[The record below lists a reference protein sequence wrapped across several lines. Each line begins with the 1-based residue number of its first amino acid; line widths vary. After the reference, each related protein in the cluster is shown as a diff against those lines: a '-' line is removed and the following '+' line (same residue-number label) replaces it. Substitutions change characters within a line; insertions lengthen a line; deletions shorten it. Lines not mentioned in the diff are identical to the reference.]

1 MKNKDGNIIYIGKA
15 KNLKNRVSSY
25 FRENADHNQK
35 TVQMVS
41 QVYDYDFIV
50 TDSEY
55 EALLLECSLIK
66 QHKPKYNILLKDDK
80 GYHYIK
86 ISKEDFPRITAE
98 KNISDDG
105 VYLGP
110 YLSGFITNEAVNE
123 TNRVFML
130 PECSKKFPR
139 DLKKGRPCLN
149 YHIKKCMGVCMGN
162 IQKED
167 YNNIIKQA
175 MDYIKNGDTNSIEKL
190 EDEMNSLAEN
200 LEFEKASILRD
211 RIIAIKR
218 ISEKQKIINN
228 GVNNADIIG
237 TASNYDSIC
246 ISVLIYR
253 GGRLYDKSV
262 FNLDFDG
269 SDVKDTLSSFIK
281 QFYHGKNDI
290 PKVIISENIPDDAEI
305 IQKMLS
311 NQSGHSVKI
320 STAKKGRLMELLRL
334 AKNNSAEYI
343 AVNDS
348 RTGKEVIALEELA
361 KILGLEKPPLYIEAY
376 DISNL
381 SSSSMVAG
389 MIVFKDGRPF
399 KKAYKRFSI
408 KEINY
413 QNDYASMQEVLRRRL
428 ARIGNDEDEYFS
440 VCPDL
445 LLLDGGKG
453 HVNAVAPVLEE
464 LGLNIPLYG
473 MVKDSKHR
481 TRAIASGGREI
492 QISGFKSAFNLVT
505 KIQDEVHRFS
515 VNYMHRKHNKSSYKS
530 ELTNIKGIGDKK
542 ASKIMMYF
550 KTREN
555 LYNADISELSK
566 AGGLS
571 FETAENLY
579 DMIHKSEK

>member
-1 MKNKDGNIIYIGKA
+1 MG
-15 KNLKNRVSSY
+15 
-25 FRENADHNQK
+25 
-35 TVQMVS
+35 
-41 QVYDYDFIV
+41 
-50 TDSEY
+50 SET
-55 EALLLECSLIK
+55 S
-66 QHKPKYNILLKDDK
+66 
-80 GYHYIK
+80 
-86 ISKEDFPRITAE
+86 T
-98 KNISDDG
+98 
-105 VYLGP
+105 
-110 YLSGFITNEAVNE
+110 
-123 TNRVFML
+123 
-130 PECSKKFPR
+130 R
-139 DLKKGRPCLN
+139 DT
-149 YHIKKCMGVCMGN
+149 
-162 IQKED
+162 
-167 YNNIIKQA
+167 
-175 MDYIKNGDTNSIEKL
+175 KNGDTLSVEKL
-190 EDEMNSLAEN
+190 EDEMNTLAEN

-253 GGRLYDKSV
+253 GGRLSDKSV
-262 FNLDFDG
+262 FNLPFNG
-269 SDVKDTLSSFIK
+269 SEFKDILSSFIK

-290 PKVIISENIPDDAEI
+290 PKVIIVEDIPDDAEL
-305 IQKMLS
+305 IQEMLS
-311 NQSGHSVKI
+311 NQSNHRVKI

-343 AVNDS
+343 AINDS

-361 KILGLEKPPLYIEAY
+361 KLLGLEKPPLYIEAY
-376 DISNL
+376 DVSNL

-428 ARIGNDEDEYFS
+428 VKIGNDEDEYFS
-440 VCPDL
+440 LCPDL
-445 LLLDGGKG
+445 IFLDGGKG
-453 HVNAVAPVLEE
+453 HVNAVAPILEQ
-464 LGLNIPLYG
+464 LNLNIPLYG
-473 MVKDSKHR
+473 MVKDNKHR

-492 QISGFKSAFNLVT
+492 QISGFKSAFNLIT

-515 VNYMHRKHNKSSYKS
+515 VDYMHRKHNKTSYKS

-571 FETAENLY
+571 REIAENLY
-579 DMIHKSEK
+579 NMIHESEK